1 VNSIE
6 IIPNERFRL
15 PRLDREVFAALMRSG
30 VKYDH
35 DKGFMV
41 DDRTNLKNALD
52 LIGTALS
59 ETVTVATTL
68 SEIKCFTCRE
78 KIDCKSCTYF
88 DICPRD
94 SKFCL
99 CESHKQGA
107 ENLGEYS
114 LAFASG
120 INDLMDGEHAIPRT
134 PPPDRDGVMWA
145 ERYRP
150 LVVSALVSNEAV
162 RIKFLKWLSN
172 WKAGDK
178 PVLLVGGPGTGK
190 STLVQTGSAE
200 LGYSM
205 MELNASDVRT
215 REKMRSAIGPA
226 LTSSSLFSEKR
237 LIFLDEVDG
246 MYGRDDYG
254 GADFI
259 KEIIAA
265 KSLPLVMSANSEYD
279 ARVQKIAGYNSKNV
293 LLLRLNRAL
302 PRQIGLYLT
311 SVLEKENLVMSDVKL
326 EELVRSSRGDF
337 RGALNTLQA
346 NKEEQGIAKFFERDS
361 RLSMRETF
369 NKVFMAHDYNE
380 ARAALSD
387 CDVSNV
393 MEKIRAAFQNII
405 SNTKSISSDRLLTSL
420 RALSDLDLLVRTIE
434 IEKRYRFLKYFDTQ
448 LASIL
453 FSVKADDWSFHEH
466 DPAFWTIR
474 FRVWNDSK
482 ILRSIARQVGYNH
495 HESFAKATAYDMQ
508 FLLLAHAYNQTEI
521 SERLI
526 PDDSTRRVFD
536 KEATLIRDKLKTDNV

>member
-1 VNSIE
+1 M
-6 IIPNERFRL
+6 
-15 PRLDREVFAALMRSG
+15 DREVFAALMRSG
-30 VKYDH
+30 VKYDY

-52 LIGTALS
+52 LIGTALG

-68 SEIKCFTCRE
+68 SEIKCFTCKE

-94 SKFCL
+94 SKLCL
-99 CESHKQGA
+99 CESHKQG
-107 ENLGEYS
+107 EKNLGEYS
-114 LAFASG
+114 VAFADG
-120 INDLMDGEHAIPRT
+120 INDLMDNEHVIPRT
-134 PPPDRDGVMWA
+134 PPPDLGSVMWA

-150 LVVSALVSNEAV
+150 LVVSSLVSNEAV
-162 RIKFLKWLSN
+162 RIKFLNWLSN

-200 LGYSM
+200 LGYSVI
-205 MELNASDVRT
+205 ELNASDVRT
-215 REKMRSAIGPA
+215 RENMRAAIGPA
-226 LTSSSLFSEKR
+226 LTSLSLFSEKR

-265 KSLPLVMSANSEYD
+265 KSLPLVMSANSDDD

-311 SVLEKENLVMSDVKL
+311 SVLEKENLVMSDTKL
-326 EELVRSSRGDF
+326 EALVRSSRGDF

-346 NKEEQGIAKFFERDS
+346 NKEEQGIVKFFERDS
-361 RLSMRETF
+361 HVSMRDTF

-380 ARAALSD
+380 ARKALSD

-393 MEKIRAAFQNII
+393 TEKIRAAFHNII
-405 SNTKSISSDRLLTSL
+405 SNTKSIPSDKLLTSL

-448 LASIL
+448 LASLL
-453 FSVKADDWSFHEH
+453 FAVKAEDWSYHEH
-466 DPAFWTIR
+466 DPAFWTLR
-474 FRVWNDSK
+474 FRVWNDSR

-508 FLLLAHAYNQTEI
+508 FLLLAHAYNRTEI
-521 SERLI
+521 TERLI

-536 KEATLIRDKLKTDNV
+536 KEATMISDKLKTDNV